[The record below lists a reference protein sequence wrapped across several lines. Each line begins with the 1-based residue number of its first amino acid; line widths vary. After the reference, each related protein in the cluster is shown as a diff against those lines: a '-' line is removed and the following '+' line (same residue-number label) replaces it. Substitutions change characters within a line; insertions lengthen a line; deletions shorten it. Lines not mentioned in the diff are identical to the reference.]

1 METKRK
7 LRGKLLTSVV
17 ATVITL
23 IVIDVVFTYKNNEI
37 IHLNSRLQKQAETV
51 KVNTSQFAIVI
62 IHNLDL
68 GLRGYAL
75 FGKDKYLYPLKFALR
90 DKDSIMMVME
100 RILSEQQYP
109 LLEFHQLRDSIN
121 AYSRFCIHLKELFD
135 QNNVQE
141 FKRLSDLDK
150 GYHLWLQ
157 YEVFARKVYLFED
170 KINNQASL
178 EYNDAIRRNYLVQ
191 IFLFIICVPA
201 LLIMASHTKRKFAL
215 VEELRKSDLEKAQI
229 LQNQNVKLEQMVVSR
244 THDIQEKNEELQKR
258 SEEIAAQ
265 NEELTTQ
272 QEEISL
278 QRDLLSS
285 QNQKLNQANEIIETK
300 SQEIQK
306 QNDELERQVEE
317 RTKQLVEY
325 NQQLEQFTFMAAH
338 NLRGPVARILGLG
351 RLLNSNQKPKID
363 ETKSIVDKIL
373 FTTGD
378 LDSVINDLGRIL
390 EVKSYSN
397 RKISEV
403 NLKEEFE
410 RVKSKL
416 KKEIFES
423 KASIKLDFNK
433 VHNLRTVKDY
443 FESILFHLLHNTI
456 KFSHPSRAPV
466 INIESEII
474 DNYMCLTIRDNGI
487 GIDTA
492 LYKDKLFGFNQR
504 FQTHISG
511 RGIGL
516 YLVKILMMALEG
528 KIELESTVDVGTTVK
543 VYFKNDPENKS

>member
-17 ATVITL
+17 A
-23 IVIDVVFTYKNNEI
+23 IVIILIAINVAFTYRNNEI
-37 IHLNSRLQKQAETV
+37 IHVNSNLQKQAETV
-51 KVNTSQFAIVI
+51 KIYSSQFAIVI

-68 GLRGYAL
+68 GIRGYAL
-75 FGKDKYLYPLKFALR
+75 YEKDKYLYPLKFALR
-90 DKDSIMMVME
+90 DKDSIMTSIE
-100 RILSEQQYP
+100 RILSEQKYP
-109 LLEFHQLRDSIN
+109 LHEFFILRDSIN
-121 AYSRFCIHLKELFD
+121 SYARFCLRLKDLID
-135 QNNVQE
+135 QNKTEE
-141 FKRLSDLDK
+141 FKKLSDLDK
-150 GYHLWLQ
+150 GYILWLQ
-157 YEVFARKVYLFED
+157 YEAFTRNVSLFED

-191 IFLFIICVPA
+191 IFLFVVCVPA
-201 LLIMASHTKRKFAL
+201 LLIMARHTKKKFAL

-229 LQNQNVKLEQMVVSR
+229 LQEQNVKLEQLVLAR
-244 THDIQEKNEELQKR
+244 TKDIQEKNKELQKR
-258 SEEIAAQ
+258 NEEIASQ

-285 QNQKLNQANEIIETK
+285 QNQKLNQANLVIEVK
-300 SQEIQK
+300 SKEIQK
-306 QNDELERQVEE
+306 QNNELEQQVEE

-351 RLLNSNQKPKID
+351 RLLNFNQKLKAD
-363 ETKSIVDKIL
+363 EAKSIVDKIL

-378 LDSVINDLGRIL
+378 LDSIINDLGRIL
-390 EVKSYSN
+390 EVKSFSN

-403 NLKEEFE
+403 NLKEEAE
-410 RVKSKL
+410 RIKSKL

-423 KASIKLDFNK
+423 KACIKQDFNK
-433 VHNLRTVKDY
+433 VSNLKTVKDY
-443 FESILFHLLHNTI
+443 FDSILFHLLHNAI
-456 KFSHPSRAPV
+456 KFSHPSRTSV
-466 INIESEII
+466 INLESEVIN
-474 DNYMCLTIRDNGI
+474 DYVCLTVQDNGI
-487 GIDTA
+487 GIDTS

-504 FQTHISG
+504 FHTHISG

-516 YLVKILMMALEG
+516 YLVKILMMALDG
-528 KIELESTVDVGTTVK
+528 KIELESTIDVGTTVK
-543 VYFKNDPENKS
+543 IYFKNNY